1 MREVQFYPV
10 DREAMDRFLDIC
22 RRQHFAAKTTVMRPG
37 DAGQSLMYV
46 IEGSLTVSTEGDD
59 GRELILSYV
68 NPGDFLGEMGLF
80 MKPREREVLVRTR
93 SKCELA
99 EVSYARLREA
109 LDGELAD
116 FAVDILTAIGSKLAQ
131 RLLQAR
137 RKVFH
142 LAFLDTQGRIA
153 KALIDLCS
161 EPDAVSHPEGTQ
173 IKITPAGTQSDRRVF
188 PRDGRPGHEVAGR
201 GRDAQGVGGK
211 PSLFWASTRALN
223 RADSRYFLLP
233 GKRATFFSFVSGL
246 SDSSSD
252 GS

>member
-1 MREVQFYPV
+1 MRDFQFYPV
-10 DREAMDRFLDIC
+10 DREAMDRFLSIC
-22 RRQHFAAKTTVMRPG
+22 RRQHYAAKTTVMRPG
-37 DAGQSLMYV
+37 DSGQTLMYIV
-46 IEGSLTVSTEGDD
+46 EGSLTVSTEGDD
-59 GRELILSYV
+59 GRELILSYL

-99 EVSYARLREA
+99 EVSYGRLREA

-116 FAVDILTAIGSKLAQ
+116 CAVDILTALGSKLAQ

-153 KALIDLCS
+153 KALIDLCM

-173 IKITPAGTQSDRRVF
+173 IKITRQELSRIVGCSR
-188 PRDGRPGHEVAGR
+188 EMAGR
-201 GRDAQGVGGK
+201 VMKNLEDDGMLRASGKTVVVLGKYKGAQ
-211 PSLFWASTRALN
+211 SA
-223 RADSRYFLLP
+223 
-233 GKRATFFSFVSGL
+233 
-246 SDSSSD
+246 
-252 GS
+252 

>member
-1 MREVQFYPV
+1 
-10 DREAMDRFLDIC
+10 MDQFLDIC

-46 IEGSLTVSTEGDD
+46 IEGSLSVSTEGDD

-99 EVSYARLREA
+99 EVSYSRLREA
-109 LDGELAD
+109 LDNELAD

-137 RKVFH
+137 RKVLH

-173 IKITPAGTQSDRRVF
+173 IKITRQELSRIVGCSR
-188 PRDGRPGHEVAGR
+188 EMAGR
-201 GRDAQGVGGK
+201 VMKTLEEDGMLRASGKTIVVLGKHKGAQ
-211 PSLFWASTRALN
+211 SI
-223 RADSRYFLLP
+223 
-233 GKRATFFSFVSGL
+233 
-246 SDSSSD
+246 
-252 GS
+252 